1 MAKNKLKQKEEL
13 EEEVPVKEKRK
24 KSEISVARKFV
35 RFMNVFGAFDR
46 NQIVRA
52 MPFIL
57 FVTVMIIGYIA
68 NSYYAE
74 RIVRD
79 INKTKTELKE
89 KKAEHISVQS
99 ALISDS
105 KQSSVAKSV
114 EPMEIKESTE
124 PPHLIRA
131 EDPESKDK

>member
-1 MAKNKLKQKEEL
+1 MSKNKLRQKEEV
-13 EEEVPVKEKRK
+13 EEFAPSKAK
-24 KSEISVARKFV
+24 KSDMAGARKLI
-35 RFMNVFGAFDR
+35 RFMNVFGVFDR

-57 FVTVMIIGYIA
+57 FITVMIIGYIA

-74 RIVRD
+74 KIVRD
-79 INKTKTELKE
+79 ISKTKRELKE

-105 KQSSVAKSV
+105 KQSSVARSV
-114 EPMEIKESTE
+114 ESMEIKESTE

-131 EDPESKDK
+131 DKPEKKKK

>member
-1 MAKNKLKQKEEL
+1 MTKNKLKKQEEP
-13 EEEVPVKEKRK
+13 EESKATRPEKNN
-24 KSEISVARKFV
+24 VAGARRLI
-35 RFMNVFGAFDR
+35 RFMNIFGVFDR

-57 FVTVMIIGYIA
+57 FITVLIIGYIA

-74 RIVRD
+74 KMVRD
-79 INKTKTELKE
+79 INKTKIELKE
-89 KKAEHISVQS
+89 IKAEHISVQS

-105 KQSSVAKSV
+105 KQSSVAKSI
-114 EPMEIKESTE
+114 EPMDIKENTE

-131 EDPESKDK
+131 ENPSKKKKQ

>member
-1 MAKNKLKQKEEL
+1 MSKNKIRQKEEV
-13 EEEVPVKEKRK
+13 EQTESPK
-24 KSEISVARKFV
+24 ARKQTMSTARKLV
-35 RFMNVFGAFDR
+35 RFINIFGAFDR

-57 FVTVMIIGYIA
+57 FITVMIIGYIA

-79 INKTKTELKE
+79 INKTKNELKE

-114 EPMEIKESTE
+114 ENMEIKESTN

-131 EDPESKDK
+131 EKTRKNKIKK

>member
-1 MAKNKLKQKEEL
+1 MTINKLKKKEEKP
-13 EEEVPVKEKRK
+13 EPEGK
-24 KSEISVARKFV
+24 KSSKGNIAGNRAILRVI
-35 RFMNVFGAFDR
+35 NIFGAFDR

-57 FVTVMIIGYIA
+57 FLTVLIIGYIA

-74 RIVRD
+74 RIVRE

-99 ALISDS
+99 AYISDS
-105 KQSSVAKSV
+105 KQSSVAGSV
-114 EPMEIKESTE
+114 ESLELKESTE
-124 PPHLIRA
+124 PPHLIW
-131 EDPESKDK
+131 EKDRKQKQK

>member
-1 MAKNKLKQKEEL
+1 MAKNKFKEKP
-13 EEEVPVKEKRK
+13 EEETPAPEKPRK
-24 KSEISVARKFV
+24 KNIAGARKLI
-35 RFMNVFGAFDR
+35 RFINTFGVFDR

-57 FVTVMIIGYIA
+57 FITVIIIGYIA

-79 INKTKTELKE
+79 INKTKMELKE
-89 KKAEHISVQS
+89 KKAEHISIQS

-114 EPMEIKESTE
+114 ETMEIKESTE

-131 EDPESKDK
+131 EKPGHNKQ

>member
-1 MAKNKLKQKEEL
+1 MAKNKLKQKEEA
-13 EEEVPVKEKRK
+13 EESKPAREKKR
-24 KSEISVARKFV
+24 STSISGARTIV
-35 RFMNVFGAFDR
+35 RFINIFGAFER

-57 FVTVMIIGYIA
+57 FITVMIIGYIA

-89 KKAEHISVQS
+89 KKAEHISVKS

-114 EPMEIKESTE
+114 EQMEIKESTE
-124 PPHLIRA
+124 PPTLIRA
-131 EDPESKDK
+131 DKPKKSKK

>member
-1 MAKNKLKQKEEL
+1 
-13 EEEVPVKEKRK
+13 
-24 KSEISVARKFV
+24 
-35 RFMNVFGAFDR
+35 
-46 NQIVRA
+46 

-57 FVTVMIIGYIA
+57 FITVMIIGYIA

-79 INKTKTELKE
+79 INKTKIELKE
-89 KKAEHISVQS
+89 KKAEHISVKS

-114 EPMEIKESTE
+114 EQMEIKESTE

-131 EDPESKDK
+131 DKTGEKE